1 MFFSKSLSSSKLRHI
16 LQEQAQLYRDHPDER
31 PPRMKEELLKLESLI
46 NQNKREEATR
56 LAHDL
61 EAFSK
66 EYFKKNWVKG
76 FFKGALG
83 LALALIAAVVIRQMW
98 FELYEI
104 PTGSMR
110 PTFRE
115 QDLVS
120 VSKTPYGINIPL
132 VTDHFLFEP
141 DHVQRGSI
149 VIFSGDKL
157 DLSDTDTTFLYLFPY
172 KKRYVKRM
180 IGKPGDTLYF
190 YGGRVYGIDK
200 EGKPIEDLLG
210 KGWMEKLEYIP
221 FINFEGKV
229 LSGSSG
235 RITLK
240 QVNEEV
246 GRLTESPI
254 EGFKGEVLTPSGWV
268 KDDPAKS
275 KSSTTPATLSD
286 LWGMGNFAKARI
298 LNKNGSYVL
307 ELNHHPSLT
316 TPAPYFAKE
325 GHGYNFLLTP
335 QKSTLPLDE
344 ELLKRLW
351 DNLYTARFVVK
362 GGKGIRYQAGGE
374 KANRFSPDFPG
385 VPDGTYEFYFGKA
398 YEVGRGGWLSELP
411 PEHPLNQ
418 YSAEKLTRLYNL
430 GIEMDTRFKG
440 EPTNL
445 LLPTRFAYFRDG
457 DLMVLGAPLLKASDP
472 RLTRFVQEEKKRGEI
487 STYLPF
493 IDLPAAPDAQK
504 IAAYGIKI
512 PDRHY
517 LVLGDNHAMS
527 GDSRFF
533 GFVPEENLQGAPS
546 LIFWPPSERAGFP
559 NMIPYPLF
567 PISRLIVW
575 TLALIGFAIWA
586 YWRHKKLNQPLDL

>member
-16 LQEQAQLYRDHPDER
+16 LQEQAELYRSHPDDR

-46 NQNKREEATR
+46 NQNKRKEATE
-56 LAHDL
+56 LAEEL
-61 EAFSK
+61 EKFSK

-76 FFKGALG
+76 FLKGALG
-83 LALALIAAVVIRQMW
+83 LGLALIAAVVIRQMW

-132 VTDHFLFEP
+132 MTDHFLFEP
-141 DHVQRGSI
+141 EHVQRGSI

-157 DLSDTDTTFLYLFPY
+157 DLPDTDSSFLYIFPY

-190 YGGRVYGIDK
+190 YGGRVYGMDK
-200 EGKPIEDLLG
+200 DGHPIEELLG

-221 FINFEGKV
+221 FISFGDKI
-229 LSGSSG
+229 LPGSTG
-235 RITLK
+235 RITIK
-240 QVNEEV
+240 EMNQEI
-246 GRLTESPI
+246 GRLTESPL
-254 EGFKGEVLTPSGWV
+254 EGFKGEIYTGTEWV
-268 KDDPAKS
+268 KDSPAKAKDS
-275 KSSTTPATLSD
+275 QTPATLSD
-286 LWGMGNFAKARI
+286 LWGIGNFAKTRI
-298 LNKNGSYVL
+298 LSKNGGYQL
-307 ELNHHPSLT
+307 EFNHHPSLT

-325 GHGYNFLLTP
+325 GYGYNFSLTP
-335 QKSTLPLDE
+335 QKSTLPLDD

-362 GGKGIRYQAGGE
+362 GGKGIRYQAGNE

-385 VPDGTYEFYFGKA
+385 VPDGTYEFYYGKG
-398 YEVGRGGWLSELP
+398 YQVGRGGWLSELP
-411 PEHPLNQ
+411 KTHPLMQ
-418 YSAEKLTRLYNL
+418 YTPENLVRLYNL
-430 GIEMDTRFKG
+430 GIELDTRFRG
-440 EPTNL
+440 EPNNL

-457 DLMVLGAPLLKASDP
+457 DLIVLGAPLLKQEDP
-472 RLTRFVQEEKKRGEI
+472 RLSRFVQEEKKRAEI

-493 IDLPAAPDAQK
+493 IDLPTPPDSKK
-504 IAAYGIKI
+504 IAAYGIKV
-512 PDRHY
+512 PEKHY

-527 GDSRFF
+527 GDSRIF

-546 LIFWPPSERAGFP
+546 LIFWPPGERLGFP
-559 NMIPYPLF
+559 NMIPYPLL
-567 PISRLIVW
+567 PLSRLIVW
-575 TLALIGFAIWA
+575 ILALIGFAIWA
-586 YWRHKKLNQPLDL
+586 YWRHKKLNRPLDL